1 MKYILYS
8 KTTGKIEQNI
18 NLREEAKARMA
29 SANSDLGFLE
39 GELEDLDKHVINTDT
54 LAIEDAP
61 AIVINVQA
69 HIRILR
75 EEYLK
80 ATDWT
85 VGVDSP
91 LSDSK
96 KAEWVTYRQALRDM
110 PNTYSSET
118 DVDNVVW
125 PNKPA

>member
-8 KTTGKIEQNI
+8 KTTGRIEQNI
-18 NLREEAKARMA
+18 SLTDNSKARMLE
-29 SANSDLGFLE
+29 ANSDLGMIA
-39 GELEDLDKHVINTDT
+39 GELQDLDKWVINTDT

>member
-8 KTTGKIEQNI
+8 KTTGRIEQNI
-18 NLREEAKARMA
+18 RLTDASKARMEE
-29 SANSDLGFLE
+29 ANSDLGFLV
-39 GELEDLDKHVINTDT
+39 GELQDLDAWVINTST
-54 LAIEDAP
+54 LAIEQAP
-61 AIVINVQA
+61 EPVIDVQK

-75 EEYLK
+75 ETYLK
-80 ATDWT
+80 ISDWT

-91 LSDSK
+91 FSDSK